1 MTNINIVELLEN
13 NPISNVS
20 NKQSSKLLTKINK
33 IFINDDQKLF
43 LASFYCYLKYNS
55 YTEYVIDLDNIWKWL
70 GFSHK
75 HKAKVLLEKIFTI
88 NKDYIKLDESNIAQ
102 GNDEK
107 KHGGH
112 NKETFMMTINAF
124 KRFCL
129 KAGTTKADQIHEY
142 YIKLEETLHEALSE
156 ESNELIKQ
164 VNQLKNT
171 LTQTEESNKILNN
184 KLVQTEQSSKKTIE
198 QLKKEKDL
206 ERHNVLL
213 QEFANAGAIVY
224 VIKVKTYENGEY
236 IVKIGESR
244 RGIEGRYNEHK
255 THHEEAILLDC
266 FSVKRSK
273 DFENFLHNH
282 KDIKLN
288 QVTTLPGHERE
299 RELFLIGKNLT
310 YNILLRTIKQN
321 IKQFDE
327 LDYNDISNDIKSIK
341 NILSNKHQS
350 EILEDKNTIKQ
361 LMDNQTLMLQKISSL
376 EKSVKDLSDKLN
388 ATQTRTT
395 TGFEQPLT
403 TLGPRLQKINP
414 ETMTIVKVYET
425 VTECMREDMN
435 MKRPSIAKA
444 VEENTVYN
452 GHRWALVDRE
462 LDASVLHNL
471 PPTKQTKAQNLGYI
485 AKLNATKTQILNV
498 YLDRKTAAL
507 HNGYQSS
514 SALDVPVKNGS
525 ITNGHYYMLYEKCED
540 VLRGHFEAIHNGE
553 PLLYKEGVGQYDA
566 QNNLVS
572 EFACKYDCIRSLRI
586 SDKTLAKALDKSVLY
601 NGHYYRS
608 IGSKLSL

>member
-1 MTNINIVELLEN
+1 MSAMTNLNIVELIEN
-13 NPISNVS
+13 NPISNLS
-20 NKQSSKLLTKINK
+20 NTYQNKLLTKIKNSFK
-33 IFINDDQKLF
+33 NEEQRLF
-43 LASFYCYLKYNS
+43 VASFYSYLNYNV
-55 YTEYVIDLDNIWKWL
+55 TKDFVIDLDTIWKWL
-70 GFSHK
+70 GFNQK
-75 HKAKVLLEKIFTI
+75 YNAKRVLEKFFIADV
-88 NKDYIKLDESNIAQ
+88 DYINMHESNI
-102 GNDEK
+102 NKESDEK

-112 NKETFMMTINAF
+112 NKETYMLSVNTF
-124 KRFCL
+124 KRLCL
-129 KAGTTKADQIHEY
+129 KSETNKADQFHNY
-142 YIKLEETLHEALSE
+142 YIKLEEILHEVLKE
-156 ESNELIKQ
+156 ESNEFK
-164 VNQLKNT
+164 LK
-171 LTQTEESNKILNN
+171 LVEAEN

-198 QLKKEKDL
+198 QLHKEKTL

-266 FSVKRSK
+266 FSVKRSR

-310 YNILLRTIKQN
+310 YNILLRTIKQH

-327 LDYNDISNDIKSIK
+327 LDYGDISNDIKSIK
-341 NILSNKHQS
+341 NILSNTHQS

-376 EKSVKDLSDKLN
+376 ERSVKDLSDKLN

-414 ETMTIVKVYET
+414 ETMTIVNVYET

-435 MKRPSIAKA
+435 MKRPSITKA

-514 SALDVPVKNGS
+514 SALDTPVKNGS

-553 PLLYKEGVGQYDA
+553 PLLYKEGVGQYGA